1 VPDAARV
8 SELLGE
14 PAGGP
19 VGQRVTR
26 AFMFTDIVRSTNLVD
41 AIGDEAWEDLV
52 RWHDRT
58 LRALFAE
65 HGGEEV
71 DHAGDGF
78 FVAFEDHAAALASA
92 VAIQRSLA
100 DHRRTHGFAP
110 QVRIGIHAAEAT
122 DRQGDYGGKGVH
134 RAARIGALAEGGEIL
149 VTTETLDAADGSWEV
164 SETREVPLKGFAEP
178 ARVAT
183 LDWR

>member
-1 VPDAARV
+1 V

-14 PAGGP
+14 PVAKPDGGR
-19 VGQRVTR
+19 RVTR
-26 AFMFTDIVRSTNLVD
+26 TFMFTDIVRSSNLVE

-52 RWHDRT
+52 GWHDRT
-58 LRALFAE
+58 LRGLFEE
-65 HGGEEV
+65 HRGREV

-78 FVAFEDHAAALASA
+78 FVAFEDPGAALAAA

-100 DHRRTHGFAP
+100 QHRRSHGFAP

-122 DRQGDYGGKGVH
+122 DLGQDYRGKGVH

-149 VTTETLDAADGSWEV
+149 VSEETLAAADGGWEA
-164 SETREVPLKGFAEP
+164 SEAREVPLKGFTEP
-178 ARVAT
+178 AWVAS
-183 LDWR
+183 LSWR